1 MSYQSTKNQMV
12 NFFEKRLTE
21 LTQRIEGNSSPYDV
35 DMFPKWNLQQRKS
48 LVDLYNLNLDLLKIW
63 NPDERR
69 LRINRLR

>member
-1 MSYQSTKNQMV
+1 MSYRTTKNQMI

-21 LTQRIEGNSSPYDV
+21 ITQKLEGNKSPYDV

-48 LVDLYNLNLDLLKIW
+48 LVDLFNLNLDLLKIW
-63 NPDERR
+63 NPDEKR